1 MPLMFLL
8 PLVLVLLVVGY
19 VFFVR
24 QRGQRLRAL
33 NQLLNEADSFEQ
45 VLREAREKSNEM
57 KDLVNH
63 VPEEM
68 SASTKA
74 WLSIDADIKRALK
87 DLLAHRMWIKDEG
100 ANASKQQLDE
110 AIRAM
115 RSSKTKIEQQLN
127 DLHRAGD
134 SLKQVTA
141 DALAKA
147 AKEPPSLRR
156 GNMEAPDNQD
166 SSST

>member
-1 MPLMFLL
+1 MPLLL
-8 PLVLVLLVVGY
+8 IAPLVLALLIVGY
-19 VFFVR
+19 MLFTR
-24 QRGQRLRAL
+24 HSSRRIRAL

-45 VLREAREKSNEM
+45 VLREAREKSTEM

-115 RSSKTKIEQQLN
+115 RSSKAKIEQQLGE
-127 DLHRAGD
+127 LHRAGD

-141 DALAKA
+141 EALAKA
-147 AKEPPSLRR
+147 AQEPASLRR
-156 GNMEAPDNQD
+156 SAAEEQDNSD
-166 SSST
+166 SSSS

>member
-1 MPLMFLL
+1 MPFIA
-8 PLVLVLLVVGY
+8 PLIVAVLIVGY
-19 VFFVR
+19 LFFSR
-24 QRGQRLRAL
+24 QRNQRLRAL
-33 NQLLNEADSFEQ
+33 DALLNEADSFEQ

-57 KDLVNH
+57 RDLVNH

-74 WLSIDADIKRALK
+74 WLSIDEDIKRALK

-100 ANASKQQLDE
+100 AQASKKQLDE

-115 RSSKTKIEQQLN
+115 QSSKTKIEQQL
-127 DLHRAGD
+127 DELHRAGD
-134 SLKQVTA
+134 SLKKVTD

-147 AKEPPSLRR
+147 AQEPASLRR
-156 GNMEAPDNQD
+156 SEAEGNNDDAPA
-166 SSST
+166 S